1 METNY
6 TKFNRAFNTL
16 HNAIEQRIGNK
27 KQRNFGASYYEALNR
42 NDHLIMRHKEKID
55 FYREFRN
62 LTQHKVT
69 LDRPPF
75 AEPSDHLISDILR
88 TIEDIKNPSR
98 VRDIFLSKV
107 ATFQVDDKLSQVLK
121 IIETENYSQFP
132 VFDGNKFIGII
143 SENGITAF
151 LAKSVEEDII
161 SIKEIKIKDV
171 LTAIKD
177 EAVGSYSIVGTN
189 KLVYEV
195 EDLFINNTKKGNPR
209 FIVLISHSSNR
220 INKPEDIAGII
231 TPWDMPKMNGY
242 SKEKVVIN

>member
-16 HNAIEQRIGNK
+16 HDVIEHRIGNK
-27 KQRNFGASYYEALNR
+27 KQRNFGISYFEALDR

-62 LTQHKVT
+62 LMEHKVT
-69 LDRPPF
+69 LNRPPF
-75 AEPSDHLISDILR
+75 AEPSNHLISDILR

-98 VRDIFLSKV
+98 VREIFLSKV
-107 ATFQVDDKLSQVLK
+107 VTFQVDDNLSQVLE
-121 IIETENYSQFP
+121 IIKYENYSQFP
-132 VFDGNKFIGII
+132 VFDGDEFLGII

-161 SIKEIKIKDV
+161 SIKEIKIKEI
-171 LTAIKD
+171 LTVIKD
-177 EAVGSYSIVGTN
+177 EAVDAYNIVNSN

-195 EDLFINNTKKGNPR
+195 EDLFISSTKKGNPR

-231 TPWDMPKMNGY
+231 TPWDMPKMNEY
-242 SKEKVVIN
+242 NKEKIVIN